1 MITVENLSKTYHMEE
16 GPEIKALDQVN
27 LEVKKG
33 EIVGIIG
40 TSGSGKTSLLRVL
53 RGVEP
58 FDEGKITVDDVT
70 VTPESTTYYS
80 RKLRKV
86 TAIHLQRSFGLW
98 SETAL
103 NNVVRKLY
111 GTKYGDEALTDF
123 DFAYSEFEDEAM
135 EILRVVGLDHK
146 ASHFAPVLSGGE
158 KQRLIMAR
166 QLAKKPKVLLLDEPA
181 TMSCPKTKQEILDAI
196 KAINEDLGVTV
207 VLVSH
212 LPEIHHY
219 LSHRLVLMEK
229 GRVVDEG
236 APDKIIKEFL
246 QKMEPELPKRDPED
260 IGDTVIKARDLEKRF
275 YLLKAG
281 NVLELKD
288 VSFNVSDGE
297 IVSLIGPS
305 GAGKTVLLRMIGG
318 LDLPDAGV
326 VSFKLDGE
334 WVDMHQPGINRMNIR
349 RQMGFMHQEFALVH
363 HATIR
368 DQIAGRLG
376 IKGITVVD
384 EAKKKAEEMGI
395 SDLALDVLYQ
405 LTDLPENEAK
415 QRLEQLG
422 LSGSILDTLFPS
434 FPDNEVKKYAEP
446 IFKALDLPI
455 DILNR
460 RSYELSGGQKVRAT
474 LALVL
479 STKPKV
485 LILDEPFGDLDPITL
500 RMVSNSL
507 KRINK
512 EFNTTIIMVSHHI
525 DFIDELSTRAIR
537 MDQGKLIGD
546 GNPDEECEE
555 FIKSCGADY
564 LKDISQWKE
573 KLMEN

>member
-1 MITVENLSKTYHMEE
+1 MIKVENLSKTYHMKE
-16 GPEIKALDQVN
+16 GSKIKALDKVN
-27 LEVKKG
+27 LEAKKG
-33 EIVGIIG
+33 EILGIIG
-40 TSGSGKTSLLRVL
+40 TSGSGKTTLLRVL

-58 FDEGKITVDDVT
+58 FDEGEITIGDVT
-70 VTPESTTYYS
+70 VSPDSPPYYS
-80 RKLRKV
+80 RKLREA

-103 NNVVRKLY
+103 SNVIRKLY

-123 DFAYSEFEDEAM
+123 DFAYDEFSEEAM
-135 EILRVVGLDHK
+135 EILKVVGLEHK
-146 ASHFAPVLSGGE
+146 ADHFAPVLSGGE

-166 QLAKKPKVLLLDEPA
+166 QLAKKPEVLLLDEPA

-196 KAINEDLGVTV
+196 RNINQDLGVTV
-207 VLVSH
+207 ILVSH
-212 LPEIHHY
+212 LPEVHHY
-219 LSHRLVLMEK
+219 LSQRLLLMEE

-236 APDKIIKEFL
+236 SPDKIIKRFL
-246 QKMEPELPKRDPED
+246 KKMEPQIPRRNPED
-260 IGDTVIKARDLEKRF
+260 VGAEIIKAQDLERKF

-288 VSFNVSDGE
+288 VSFDVKEGE
-297 IVSLIGPS
+297 VVSLIGPS
-305 GAGKTVLLRMIGG
+305 GAGKTVLLRMVGG
-318 LDLPDAGV
+318 LDQPDAGT

-334 WVDMHQPGINRMNIR
+334 WVDMHQPGISRMNIR

-363 HATIR
+363 HARIR
-368 DQIAGRLG
+368 DQIAARLG
-376 IKGITVVD
+376 VKGIMVVD
-384 EAKKKAEEMGI
+384 EAKKKAEELGI

-415 QRLEQLG
+415 QRLEQIR
-422 LSGSILDTLFPS
+422 LSPDILDTLFPS
-434 FPDNEVKKYAEP
+434 FPETKVREYAEP

-455 DILNR
+455 EILNR

-479 STKPKV
+479 TSQPKV

-507 KRINK
+507 KRINQ
-512 EFNTTIIMVSHHI
+512 EFNTTILMVSHHI
-525 DFIDELSTRAIR
+525 DFIEELATRAIR
-537 MDQGKLIGD
+537 MDDGRLIGD
-546 GNPDEECEE
+546 GNPEKECDD

-564 LKDISQWKE
+564 LKNSSAWKKKMTE
-573 KLMEN
+573 S

>member
-1 MITVENLSKTYHMEE
+1 MIKVENLSKTYHMEE

-58 FDEGKITVDDVT
+58 FDEGKITIDDVT

-146 ASHFAPVLSGGE
+146 ATHFAPVLSGGE

-219 LSHRLVLMEK
+219 LSDRLILMDEGK
-229 GRVVDEG
+229 VVDEG
-236 APDKIIKEFL
+236 TPDKIIKEFL
-246 QKMEPELPKRDPED
+246 QKMEGELPKRDPED
-260 IGDTVIKARDLEKRF
+260 IGDSVIKARDLEKRF

-288 VSFNVSDGE
+288 VSFDVSDGE
-297 IVSLIGPS
+297 IVSLIGQS

-318 LDLPDAGV
+318 LDLPDAGT

-434 FPDNEVKKYAEP
+434 FPDNEVKEYAEP
-446 IFKALDLPI
+446 IFKALNLPL

-525 DFIDELSTRAIR
+525 DFINELATRAIR
-537 MDQGKLIGD
+537 MDNGKLIGD
-546 GNPDEECEE
+546 GDPDEECEE

-564 LKDISQWKE
+564 LKDISLWKE
-573 KLMEN
+573 KLLED

>member
-1 MITVENLSKTYHMEE
+1 MIKIENLSKTYHMEE
-16 GPEIKALDQVN
+16 GLKIKALDKVN
-27 LEVKKG
+27 LEVEKG

-58 FDEGKITVDDVT
+58 FDEGSITIDDVT
-70 VTPESTTYYS
+70 VTPESGTYYS
-80 RKLRKV
+80 RKLREA

-103 NNVVRKLY
+103 NNVIRKLY

-123 DFAYSEFEDEAM
+123 DFAFDEFEEEAM

-146 ASHFAPVLSGGE
+146 ATHFAPVLSGGE

-181 TMSCPKTKQEILDAI
+181 TMSCPKTKQEILEAI
-196 KAINEDLGVTV
+196 RNINQDLGVTV
-207 VLVSH
+207 ILVSH
-212 LPEIHHY
+212 LPEVHHY
-219 LSHRLVLMEK
+219 LSHRLVLMEE
-229 GRVVDEG
+229 GRVKDVGSPDE
-236 APDKIIKEFL
+236 IIKEFL
-246 QKMEPELPKRDPED
+246 QEMEEEIPKRDS
-260 IGDTVIKARDLEKRF
+260 GDVGETIIKARGLEKRF

-281 NVLELKD
+281 NVLELTDASFD
-288 VSFNVSDGE
+288 VNEGE
-297 IVSLIGPS
+297 ILSLIGPS
-305 GAGKTVLLRMIGG
+305 GAGKTVLLRMVGG
-318 LDLPDAGV
+318 LDIPDAGEV
-326 VSFKLDGE
+326 AFKLDGE

-363 HATIR
+363 HARIR

-376 IKGITVVD
+376 IKGIMVVD
-384 EAKKKAEEMGI
+384 EAKKKAEELGI

-405 LTDLPENEAK
+405 LTDLPETEAK
-415 QRLEQLG
+415 NRLEQLG
-422 LSGSILDTLFPS
+422 LSGSILETLFPS
-434 FPDNEVKKYAEP
+434 FPDNEVREYAEP
-446 IFKALDLPI
+446 IFKALDLPM

-479 STKPKV
+479 SSRPKV

-500 RMVSNSL
+500 RIVSNSL

-525 DFIDELSTRAIR
+525 DFIEELATRAIR
-537 MDQGKLIGD
+537 MEDGKLIGD
-546 GNPDEECEE
+546 GNPDVECEE
-555 FIKSCGADY
+555 FIKSCGAHY
-564 LKDISQWKE
+564 LKDIAQWKE
-573 KLMEN
+573 KLLEE

>member
-1 MITVENLSKTYHMEE
+1 MEE
-16 GPEIKALDQVN
+16 GLKIKALDQVN
-27 LEVKKG
+27 LEVEKG

-58 FDEGKITVDDVT
+58 FDEGSITIDDVT
-70 VTPESTTYYS
+70 VTPESGTYYS
-80 RKLRKV
+80 RKLREA

-103 NNVVRKLY
+103 NNVIRKLY

-123 DFAYSEFEDEAM
+123 DFAFDEFEEEAM

-146 ASHFAPVLSGGE
+146 ATHFAPVLSGGE

-181 TMSCPKTKQEILDAI
+181 TMSCPKTKQEILEAI
-196 KAINEDLGVTV
+196 RNINQDLGVTV
-207 VLVSH
+207 ILVSH
-212 LPEIHHY
+212 LPEVHHY
-219 LSHRLVLMEK
+219 LSHRLVLMEE
-229 GRVVDEG
+229 GRVKDVG
-236 APDKIIKEFL
+236 SPDKIIKEFL
-246 QKMEPELPKRDPED
+246 QEMEEEIPKRDSED
-260 IGDTVIKARDLEKRF
+260 IGETIIKARGLEKRF

-281 NVLELKD
+281 NVLELTDASFD
-288 VSFNVSDGE
+288 VNEGE
-297 IVSLIGPS
+297 ILSLIGPS
-305 GAGKTVLLRMIGG
+305 GAGKTVLLRMVGG
-318 LDLPDAGV
+318 LDIPDAGEV
-326 VSFKLDGE
+326 TFKMDGE

-363 HATIR
+363 HARIR

-376 IKGITVVD
+376 IKGIMVVD

-405 LTDLPENEAK
+405 LTDLPETEAK
-415 QRLEQLG
+415 NRLEQLG
-422 LSGSILDTLFPS
+422 LSGSILETLFPS
-434 FPDNEVKKYAEP
+434 FPDNEVREYAEP
-446 IFKALDLPI
+446 IFKALDLPM

-479 STKPKV
+479 SSRPKV

-500 RMVSNSL
+500 RIVSNSL

-525 DFIDELSTRAIR
+525 DFIEELATRAIR
-537 MDQGKLIGD
+537 MEDGKLIGD
-546 GNPDEECEE
+546 GNPDIECYE
-555 FIKSCGADY
+555 FIKSCGAHY
-564 LKDISQWKE
+564 LEDIAQWKE
-573 KLMEN
+573 KLLEE

>member
-1 MITVENLSKTYHMEE
+1 MIKIENLSKTYVMDE
-16 GPEIKALDQVN
+16 GPEIKALDNVN
-27 LEVKKG
+27 LEVEKG

-40 TSGSGKTSLLRVL
+40 TSGSGKSTLLRVL

-58 FDEGKITVDDVT
+58 FEEGQITIGDVT
-70 VTPESTTYYS
+70 VSPDSTPYYS
-80 RKLRKV
+80 RKLREV

-103 NNVVRKLY
+103 NNVIRKLY

-123 DFAYSEFEDEAM
+123 DFAYDEFEDEAM
-135 EILRVVGLDHK
+135 EILRVVGLEHK
-146 ASHFAPVLSGGE
+146 ANHFAPVLSGGE

-181 TMSCPKTKQEILDAI
+181 TMSCPKTKQEILDSI
-196 KAINEDLGVTV
+196 KAINQNLGVTV
-207 VLVSH
+207 ILVSH
-212 LPEIHHY
+212 LPEVHHY
-219 LSHRLVLMEK
+219 LSQRLILMEE
-229 GRVVDEG
+229 GRVVSEGSPDE
-236 APDKIIKEFL
+236 IIKRFL
-246 QKMEPELPKRDPED
+246 NKMEPEIPGRNPEN
-260 IGDTVIKARDLEKRF
+260 IGQPIIKARDLKRRF
-275 YLLKAG
+275 YLLKGG
-281 NVLELKD
+281 NVLELED
-288 VSFNVSDGE
+288 VSFDVKEGEVVSF
-297 IVSLIGPS
+297 IGPS

-318 LDLPDAGV
+318 LDQPDDGD
-326 VSFKLDGE
+326 VSFKLNDE
-334 WVDMHQPGINRMNIR
+334 WVDMHQPGISRMKIR
-349 RQMGFMHQEFALVH
+349 RQMGFMHQEFSLVH
-363 HATIR
+363 HASLR

-376 IKGITVVD
+376 VKGITVVD
-384 EAKKKAEEMGI
+384 KAKKKAEELGI

-422 LSGSILDTLFPS
+422 LSANILETLFPS
-434 FPDNEVKKYAEP
+434 FPDTKIKEYAEP
-446 IFKALDLPI
+446 IFKALDLPL

-479 STKPKV
+479 TSQPNV

-507 KRINK
+507 KRINQ

-525 DFIDELSTRAIR
+525 DFIEELATRAIR
-537 MDQGKLIGD
+537 MDEGKLIGD
-546 GNPDEECEE
+546 GNPDEECDE

-564 LKDISQWKE
+564 LKDTGDWKKKMVE
-573 KLMEN
+573 T